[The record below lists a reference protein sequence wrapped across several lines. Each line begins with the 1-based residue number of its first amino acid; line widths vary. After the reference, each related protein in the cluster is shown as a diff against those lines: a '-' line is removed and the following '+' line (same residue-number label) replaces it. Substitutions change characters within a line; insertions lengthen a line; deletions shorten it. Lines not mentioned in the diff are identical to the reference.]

1 MTLRPLKLQGMSG
14 HFGLAAAVTFSS
26 VTHSEKQG
34 NLLGKAVEMVLQRP
48 SSFLT
53 SLGRMLA
60 AEHQDVRQS
69 RASRETCCCPS
80 LSRLV
85 VARPSIILAIT
96 VILVSPSAMPVALA
110 QGRPKDSGPCSKTYT
125 DDEAK
130 QLTDAARKVVRRGH
144 PRRRG
149 IVLKDLGV
157 DPSRLCNRRQGG
169 ANLGYR
175 ICWQV
180 SPSYD
185 LTWWLSA
192 FDGPPDDRDDRRI
205 SAVRIVQRRS
215 GYWGTQCPMT
225 DEERGPPKK
234 TAAK

>member
-1 MTLRPLKLQGMSG
+1 VLVRIKHSAQVRAQSCLEAAGDARCGCFDHQPAGIPRVRIY
-14 HFGLAAAVTFSS
+14 GLHGKCRRCSC
-26 VTHSEKQG
+26 G
-34 NLLGKAVEMVLQRP
+34 NVILCRLIL
-48 SSFLT
+48 
-53 SLGRMLA
+53 
-60 AEHQDVRQS
+60 VRQS
-69 RASRETCCCPS
+69 RASRGTWCCSS
-80 LSRLV
+80 LSRFV
-85 VARPSIILAIT
+85 VAKPSIILAIT
-96 VILVSPSAMPVALA
+96 VILASPSATPVALA
-110 QGRPKDSGPCSKTYT
+110 QGQPKDSDPCSKSYT

-130 QLTDAARKVVRRGH
+130 QLTDAARKAVRRGH
-144 PRRRG
+144 PRRKD

-169 ANLGYR
+169 ANLGYK

-205 SAVRIVQRRS
+205 SSVRIVQHQS

-225 DEERGPPKK
+225 DEERGPPEK
-234 TAAK
+234 TATK